1 MAGTLGRVE
10 EFDGDRDYWPQYVER
25 LEHFFVAN
33 GIEGAEKKR
42 AVLLSVIGAT
52 MYKTLWN
59 LVSPTKPS
67 EKTYDQLVEAL
78 TKHYKPVPSE
88 IVERF
93 KFHSRSRKPG
103 ESVATFIAELRSLA
117 EFCNFGDTL
126 EAMLRDRIVG
136 GINDDAIQ
144 KRLLSES
151 ALDYTKAVEMA
162 MNMETAVQS
171 VRELK
176 SQPDASTRVSN
187 SSVQV
192 KVYKTIV
199 NPTSQQDVAAKTV
212 PTCYRCGLRGHT
224 LTSCHVDK
232 NVVCHHCHKKGH
244 MQRAFKSKQRA
255 TRSGKRKSQT
265 ICRVEEE
272 SKPTLTIKVRLLRC
286 YCL

>member
-42 AVLLSVIGAT
+42 AVLLSVIGAA

-59 LVSPTKPS
+59 LVSPTKPG
-67 EKTYDQLVEAL
+67 EKMYDQLVEAL

-117 EFCNFGDTL
+117 EFRNFGDTL

-144 KRLLSES
+144 KQLLSES
-151 ALDYTKAVEMA
+151 ALDYTKAVKMA
-162 MNMETAVQS
+162 MNMETAAQS

-187 SSVQV
+187 GSAQV
-192 KVYKTIV
+192 KV
-199 NPTSQQDVAAKTV
+199 
-212 PTCYRCGLRGHT
+212 
-224 LTSCHVDK
+224 
-232 NVVCHHCHKKGH
+232 HK
-244 MQRAFKSKQRA
+244 MS
-255 TRSGKRKSQT
+255 
-265 ICRVEEE
+265 VW
-272 SKPTLTIKVRLLRC
+272 
-286 YCL
+286 